1 VGHYVVRR
9 LLQAIPLMF
18 IISIF
23 LYGLVNLAPG
33 GPLAGRGSSKRLN
46 PEQIAILK
54 RQFGLDKPVCVR
66 YVYWLIGNDWN
77 RPVGEIT
84 KPRAGI
90 FTPIIEC
97 LDPRSYLN
105 AESPGIGKGVLRGDF
120 GNSFRTRKPVLDT
133 IKTSFKNSAYLM
145 SITLVVVA
153 IIAIPVGVISAVKQ
167 YSIFDIIVTTLSFIG
182 QAIPEF
188 WLGLILIL
196 IFYVWL
202 KNPLTGD
209 SLLPPGGMY
218 TQGAAFS
225 LIDWTKHLI
234 LPVTMGVVGWVT
246 WYSRFLR
253 SSMLDVIHQDY
264 VRTARAKGL
273 TLNKVYFKH
282 ALRNALLPLVTIF
295 ALDLPY
301 IFAGSLYVEILF
313 SWPGMGRLYYQAAID
328 RDYPMLMAILTLITL
343 VVILSNLLADIVY
356 ARLDPRIHYD

>member
-1 VGHYVVRR
+1 MLIVSIA
-9 LLQAIPLMF
+9 LF
-18 IISIF
+18 I
-23 LYGLVNLAPG
+23 LVNLAPG
-33 GPLAGRGSSKRLN
+33 GPLSGRGQSRRMR
-46 PEQIAILK
+46 PEQVAILK
-54 RQFGLDKPVCVR
+54 RQFGLDQPLYLR
-66 YVYWLIGNDWN
+66 YIFWLIGNDW
-77 RPVGEIT
+77 T
-84 KPRAGI
+84 KIDTDGDGI
-90 FTPIIEC
+90 KE
-97 LDPRSYLN
+97 SY
-105 AESPGIGKGVLRGDF
+105 GQGKGILRGDF
-120 GNSFRTRKPVLDT
+120 GNSYRTRQPVLDT
-133 IKTSFKNSAYLM
+133 IQNAFKNTAYLM
-145 SITLVVVA
+145 TVTLLVVA
-153 IIAIPVGVISAVKQ
+153 MIAIPVGVISAVKQ
-167 YSIFDIIVTTLSFIG
+167 YSIFDIAVTTLSFIG

-196 IFYVWL
+196 VFYVWL
-202 KNPLTGD
+202 KNPVTGD

-218 TQGAAFS
+218 TLGASFS

-273 TLNKVYFKH
+273 SLNKVYYKH

-328 RDYPMLMAILTLITL
+328 RDYPMLMAILTIGTL
-343 VVILSNLLADIVY
+343 AVIFANLLADIVY
-356 ARLDPRIHYD
+356 AKLDPRIHYD

>member
-1 VGHYVVRR
+1 MLIVSIA
-9 LLQAIPLMF
+9 LF
-18 IISIF
+18 I
-23 LYGLVNLAPG
+23 LVNLAPG
-33 GPLAGRGSSKRLN
+33 GPLSGRGQSRHMR
-46 PEQIAILK
+46 PEQVAILK
-54 RQFGLDKPVCVR
+54 RQFGLDQPLYKR
-66 YVYWLIGNDWN
+66 YIFWLIGNDW
-77 RPVGEIT
+77 T
-84 KPRAGI
+84 KIDTDGDGI
-90 FTPIIEC
+90 KE
-97 LDPRSYLN
+97 SY
-105 AESPGIGKGVLRGDF
+105 GQGKGILRGDF
-120 GNSFRTRKPVLDT
+120 GNSYRTRQPVLDT
-133 IKTSFKNSAYLM
+133 IQNAFKNTAYLM
-145 SITLVVVA
+145 TVTLLVVA

-167 YSIFDIIVTTLSFIG
+167 YSIFDIVVTTLSFIG

-196 IFYVWL
+196 VFYVWL
-202 KNPLTGD
+202 KNPVTGD

-218 TQGAAFS
+218 TLGATFS

-273 TLNKVYFKH
+273 TLNKVYYKH

-328 RDYPMLMAILTLITL
+328 RDYPMLMAILTIGTL
-343 VVILSNLLADIVY
+343 AVIFANLLADIAY
-356 ARLDPRIHYD
+356 AKLDPRIHYD

>member
-1 VGHYVVRR
+1 MGHYVVRR
-9 LLQAIPLMF
+9 LLQAIPLML
-18 IISIF
+18 IVSIVLF
-23 LYGLVNLAPG
+23 ALVNLAPG
-33 GPLAGRGSSKRLN
+33 GPLSGRGQSKRMK

-54 RQFGLDKPVCVR
+54 RQFGLDQPVYMR
-66 YVYWLIGNDWN
+66 YIFWLVGNDWTK
-77 RPVGEIT
+77 VDLDGDGE
-84 KPRAGI
+84 K
-90 FTPIIEC
+90 
-97 LDPRSYLN
+97 D
-105 AESPGIGKGVLRGDF
+105 ESGQGKGILRGDF
-120 GNSFRTRKPVLDT
+120 GMSYRTRQPVINS
-133 IKTSFKNSAYLM
+133 IKNSFKNTAYLM
-145 SITLVVVA
+145 SVTLVVVA

-167 YSIFDIIVTTLSFIG
+167 YSIFDIVVTTLSFIG

-218 TQGAAFS
+218 TQGAGFS

-273 TLNKVYFKH
+273 SLNKVYYKH

-328 RDYPMLMAILTLITL
+328 RDYPMLMAILTIGTL
-343 VVILSNLLADIVY
+343 AVVFANLLADIAY
-356 ARLDPRIHYD
+356 AKLDPRIHYD

>member
-1 VGHYVVRR
+1 MGYYVVRR
-9 LLQAIPLMF
+9 LLQAIPLLV
-18 IISIF
+18 IISIVLF
-23 LYGLVNLAPG
+23 TLVNLAPG
-33 GPLAGRGSSKRLN
+33 GPLAGRGQSKRLK

-54 RQFGLDKPVCVR
+54 RQFGLDQPVWKR
-66 YVYWLIGNDWN
+66 YVFWLAGNDWT
-77 RPVGEIT
+77 RIDTDGDGIKDSYGE
-84 KPRAGI
+84 
-90 FTPIIEC
+90 
-97 LDPRSYLN
+97 
-105 AESPGIGKGVLRGDF
+105 GKGILRGDF
-120 GNSFRTRKPVLDT
+120 GMSYRYRQPVIDS
-133 IKTSFKNSAYLM
+133 IKVCFKNTAYLM
-145 SITLVVVA
+145 SVTLFVVA

-167 YSIFDIIVTTLSFIG
+167 YSVFDIIVTTLTFIG

-202 KNPLTGD
+202 KNPVTGD

-218 TQGAAFS
+218 TLEAGFS

-273 TLNKVYFKH
+273 RENRVIFKH
-282 ALRNALLPLVTIF
+282 ALRNALLPLVTVF

-328 RDYPMLMAILTLITL
+328 RDYPTLMAILTIGT
-343 VVILSNLLADIVY
+343 VAVIFANLFADIIY

>member
-1 VGHYVVRR
+1 
-9 LLQAIPLMF
+9 LQAIPLML
-18 IISIF
+18 IISIVLF
-23 LYGLVNLAPG
+23 ALVNLAPG
-33 GPLAGRGSSKRLN
+33 GPLSGRGQSKRMR

-54 RQFGLDKPVCVR
+54 RQFGLDQPVYKR
-66 YVYWLIGNDWN
+66 YIFWLVGNDW
-77 RPVGEIT
+77 T
-84 KPRAGI
+84 KVDTDGDGI
-90 FTPIIEC
+90 KE
-97 LDPRSYLN
+97 SY
-105 AESPGIGKGVLRGDF
+105 GQGKGILRGDF
-120 GNSFRTRKPVLDT
+120 GMSYRTRKPVIDA
-133 IKTSFKNSAYLM
+133 IQQAFKNTAYLM
-145 SITLVVVA
+145 SVTLIVVA

-167 YSIFDIIVTTLSFIG
+167 YSIFDIIVTTLSFVG

-273 TLNKVYFKH
+273 KLSKVYYKH

-328 RDYPMLMAILTLITL
+328 RDYPTLMAILTIGTL
-343 VVILSNLLADIVY
+343 AVILANLLADIAY
-356 ARLDPRIHYD
+356 ATYPASIMTNANPIS

>member
-1 VGHYVVRR
+1 
-9 LLQAIPLMF
+9 MF
-18 IISIF
+18 IVSIVLF
-23 LYGLVNLAPG
+23 ALVNLTPG
-33 GPLAGRGSSKRLN
+33 ALAGRGQSRHLR
-46 PEQIAILK
+46 PEQVAILR
-54 RQFGLDKPVCVR
+54 RQFGLDQPLVMR
-66 YVYWLIGNDWN
+66 YIYWLVGNDW
-77 RPVGEIT
+77 T
-84 KPRAGI
+84 KVDTNGDGI
-90 FTPIIEC
+90 K
-97 LDPRSYLN
+97 D
-105 AESPGIGKGVLRGDF
+105 SPGQGKGILRGDF
-120 GNSFRTRKPVLDT
+120 GLSYRTRKPVIDSIRIYL
-133 IKTSFKNSAYLM
+133 KNTVYLM
-145 SITLVVVA
+145 SVTLFVVA
-153 IIAIPVGVISAVKQ
+153 IIAIPVGVLTAVKQ
-167 YSIFDIIVTTLSFIG
+167 YSVFDIVVTTLSFIG

-202 KNPLTGD
+202 KNPLTGEP
-209 SLLPPGGMY
+209 LLPAGGMY
-218 TQGAAFS
+218 TLGIGFS

-273 TLNKVYFKH
+273 KERNVLFKH

-313 SWPGMGRLYYQAAID
+313 SWPGMGRLYYQAALD
-328 RDYPMLMAILTLITL
+328 RDYPLLMAILTFGTV

>member
-1 VGHYVVRR
+1 MGHYVVRR
-9 LLQAIPLMF
+9 LLQAIPLIF
-18 IISIF
+18 IISIV
-23 LYGLVNLAPG
+23 LYALVNLAPG
-33 GPLAGRGSSKRLN
+33 GPLAGRGTSKRLN

-66 YVYWLIGNDWN
+66 YVYWLIGNDWTKLVDEIPKSSTGFFS
-77 RPVGEIT
+77 PVID
-84 KPRAGI
+84 
-90 FTPIIEC
+90 C
-97 LDPRSYLN
+97 LNPRSYLL
-105 AESPGIGKGVLRGDF
+105 AESPGVGKGVLRGDF
-120 GNSFRTRKPVLDT
+120 GNSFRTRKPVLDS
-133 IKTSFKNSAYLM
+133 IQASFKNTAYLM
-145 SITLVVVA
+145 SVTLIVVA

-202 KNPLTGD
+202 DNPVTGGP
-209 SLLPPGGMY
+209 LLPPGGMY

-225 LIDWTKHLI
+225 VIDWTKHLI

-273 TLNKVYFKH
+273 TLNMVYFKH

-295 ALDLPY
+295 ALDLPF

-328 RDYPMLMAILTLITL
+328 RDYPMLMAILTILTLI
-343 VVILSNLLADIVY
+343 VILSNLLADIVY
-356 ARLDPRIHYD
+356 AKLDPRIHYD

>member
-18 IISIF
+18 IVSIVLF
-23 LYGLVNLAPG
+23 TLVNLAPG
-33 GPLAGRGSSKRLN
+33 GPLAGRGQSRRMR

-54 RQFGLDKPVCVR
+54 RQFGLDQPLYKR
-66 YVYWLIGNDWN
+66 YIFWLIGNDWTKIDT
-77 RPVGEIT
+77 VGD
-84 KPRAGI
+84 GI
-90 FTPIIEC
+90 K
-97 LDPRSYLN
+97 D
-105 AESPGIGKGVLRGDF
+105 SPGQGKGILRGDF
-120 GNSFRTRKPVLDT
+120 GMSYRTRQPVIDAIRNSL
-133 IKTSFKNSAYLM
+133 KNTAYLM
-145 SITLVVVA
+145 SVTLIVVA

-167 YSIFDIIVTTLSFIG
+167 YSIFDIIVTTLSFMG

-202 KNPLTGD
+202 KNPITGD
-209 SLLPPGGMY
+209 SLLPAGGMY
-218 TQGAAFS
+218 TLGMEFS
-225 LIDWTKHLI
+225 LIDWIKHLI

-273 TLNKVYFKH
+273 RMSKVYFKH

-301 IFAGSLYVEILF
+301 IFAGSLYVEIMF

-328 RDYPMLMAILTLITL
+328 RDYPLLMAILTIGT
-343 VVILSNLLADIVY
+343 VVVVLSNLLADVIY

>member
-1 VGHYVVRR
+1 MGHYVVRR

>member
-9 LLQAIPLMF
+9 LLQAIPLLF
-18 IISIF
+18 FISIA

-33 GPLAGRGSSKRLN
+33 GPLAGRGTSKRLN

-66 YVYWLIGNDWN
+66 YVYWLIGNDW
-77 RPVGEIT
+77 T
-84 KPRAGI
+84 KIVEELPQTSTGF
-90 FTPIIEC
+90 FTPIAQC
-97 LDPRSYLN
+97 LDPRSYLLTLSTGVG
-105 AESPGIGKGVLRGDF
+105 EGVLRGDF
-120 GNSFRTRKPVLDT
+120 GNSYRTRQPVLDS
-133 IKTSFKNSAYLM
+133 IKTAFKNSAYLM
-145 SITLVVVA
+145 SVTLFVVA
-153 IIAIPVGVISAVKQ
+153 IVAIPVGVISAVKQ

-196 IFYVWL
+196 VFYVWL
-202 KNPLTGD
+202 DNPVTGGP
-209 SLLPPGGMY
+209 LLPPGGMY

-273 TLNKVYFKH
+273 TMNKVYFKH

-295 ALDLPY
+295 ALDLPF

-328 RDYPMLMAILTLITL
+328 RDYPMLMAILTILTLI
-343 VVILSNLLADIVY
+343 VILSNLLADIVY
-356 ARLDPRIHYD
+356 AKLDPRIHYD

>member
-9 LLQAIPLMF
+9 LLQAVPLLF
-18 IISIF
+18 IISIV
-23 LYGLVNLAPG
+23 LYALVNLAPG
-33 GPLAGRGSSKRLN
+33 GPLAGRGTSRRLR
-46 PEQIAILK
+46 PEQIVILK

-66 YVYWLIGNDWN
+66 YVYWLIGNDWTRQVEKVT
-77 RPVGEIT
+77 RPE
-84 KPRAGI
+84 AGV
-90 FTPIIEC
+90 FTPIVEC
-97 LDPRSYLN
+97 LDPRLYLN
-105 AESPGIGKGVLRGDF
+105 SESPGQGKGVLRGDF
-120 GNSFRTRKPVLDT
+120 GNSYRTRQPV
-133 IKTSFKNSAYLM
+133 IEAFISAFKNTAYLM
-145 SITLVVVA
+145 SVTLFVVA

-202 KNPLTGD
+202 KNPLTGE
-209 SLLPPGGMY
+209 SLLPPGGMN
-218 TQGAAFS
+218 TQGMAFS

-273 TLNKVYFKH
+273 SLNKVYFKH

-301 IFAGSLYVEILF
+301 IFSGSLYVEILF

-328 RDYPMLMAILTLITL
+328 RDYPTLMAILSIGTLA
-343 VVILSNLLADIVY
+343 VILANLLADVIY
-356 ARLDPRIHYD
+356 AKLDPRIHYD

>member
-1 VGHYVVRR
+1 MGHYVVRR
-9 LLQAIPLMF
+9 LLQAIPLML
-18 IISIF
+18 IISIVLF
-23 LYGLVNLAPG
+23 ALVNLAPG
-33 GPLAGRGSSKRLN
+33 GPLSGRGQSKRMR

-54 RQFGLDKPVCVR
+54 RQFGLDQPVYKR
-66 YVYWLIGNDWN
+66 YIFWLVGNDW
-77 RPVGEIT
+77 T
-84 KPRAGI
+84 KVDTDGDGI
-90 FTPIIEC
+90 KE
-97 LDPRSYLN
+97 SY
-105 AESPGIGKGVLRGDF
+105 GQGKGILRGDF
-120 GNSFRTRKPVLDT
+120 GMSYRTRKPVIDA
-133 IKTSFKNSAYLM
+133 IQQAFKNTAYLM
-145 SITLVVVA
+145 SVTLIVVA

-167 YSIFDIIVTTLSFIG
+167 YSIFDIIVTTLSFVG

-273 TLNKVYFKH
+273 KLSKVYYKH

-328 RDYPMLMAILTLITL
+328 RDYPTLMAILTIGTL
-343 VVILSNLLADIVY
+343 AVILANLLADIAY
-356 ARLDPRIHYD
+356 AKLDPRIHYD

>member
-9 LLQAIPLMF
+9 LLQAIPLLF
-18 IISIF
+18 IISIV

-33 GPLAGRGSSKRLN
+33 GPLAGRGTSKRLN

-66 YVYWLIGNDWN
+66 YVYWLIGNDW
-77 RPVGEIT
+77 T
-84 KPRAGI
+84 KTVEELPQTSAGI
-90 FTPIIEC
+90 FTPIAKC
-97 LDPRSYLN
+97 LDPRSYLLTL
-105 AESPGIGKGVLRGDF
+105 SPGVGKGVLRGDF
-120 GNSFRTRKPVLDT
+120 GNSYRTRQPVLES
-133 IKTSFKNSAYLM
+133 IKTAFKNSAYLM
-145 SITLVVVA
+145 SVTLIVVA

-202 KNPLTGD
+202 DNPVTGGP
-209 SLLPPGGMY
+209 LLPPGGMY

-225 LIDWTKHLI
+225 VLDWTKHLI

-273 TLNKVYFKH
+273 TMNKVYFKH

-295 ALDLPY
+295 ALDLPF

-328 RDYPMLMAILTLITL
+328 RDYPMLMAILTILTLI
-343 VVILSNLLADIVY
+343 VILSNLLADIVY
-356 ARLDPRIHYD
+356 AKLDPRIHYD

>member
-9 LLQAIPLMF
+9 LMQAIPLLF
-18 IISIF
+18 IISIV

-33 GPLAGRGSSKRLN
+33 GPLAGRGTSKRLN

-66 YVYWLIGNDWN
+66 YVYWLIGNDW
-77 RPVGEIT
+77 T
-84 KPRAGI
+84 KKVEELPQSNAGI
-90 FTPIIEC
+90 FTPIAKC
-97 LDPRSYLN
+97 LDPRSYLLTLS
-105 AESPGIGKGVLRGDF
+105 EGVGKGVLRGDF
-120 GNSFRTRKPVLDT
+120 GNSFRTRKPVLES
-133 IKTSFKNSAYLM
+133 IKNAFKNSAYLM
-145 SITLVVVA
+145 SITLLIVA

-202 KNPLTGD
+202 KNPVTGD
-209 SLLPPGGMY
+209 PLLPPGGMY
-218 TQGAAFS
+218 TQGMAFS

-273 TLNKVYFKH
+273 TMNKVYFKH

-328 RDYPMLMAILTLITL
+328 RDYPMLMAILTIITL
-343 VVILSNLLADIVY
+343 VVILSNLLADIIY
-356 ARLDPRIHYD
+356 AKLDPRIHYD

>member
-1 VGHYVVRR
+1 MTVT
-9 LLQAIPLMF
+9 L
-18 IISIF
+18 
-23 LYGLVNLAPG
+23 
-33 GPLAGRGSSKRLN
+33 
-46 PEQIAILK
+46 
-54 RQFGLDKPVCVR
+54 
-66 YVYWLIGNDWN
+66 
-77 RPVGEIT
+77 
-84 KPRAGI
+84 
-90 FTPIIEC
+90 
-97 LDPRSYLN
+97 
-105 AESPGIGKGVLRGDF
+105 
-120 GNSFRTRKPVLDT
+120 
-133 IKTSFKNSAYLM
+133 
-145 SITLVVVA
+145 LVVA
-153 IIAIPVGVISAVKQ
+153 MIAIPVGVISAVKQ
-167 YSIFDIIVTTLSFIG
+167 YSIFDIAVTTLSFIG

-196 IFYVWL
+196 VFYVWL
-202 KNPLTGD
+202 KNPVTGD

-218 TQGAAFS
+218 TLGASFS

-273 TLNKVYFKH
+273 TLNKVYYKH

-328 RDYPMLMAILTLITL
+328 RDYPMLMAILTIGTL
-343 VVILSNLLADIVY
+343 AVIFANLLADIAY
-356 ARLDPRIHYD
+356 AKLDPRIHYD

>member
-1 VGHYVVRR
+1 
-9 LLQAIPLMF
+9 MF
-18 IISIF
+18 IVSIVLF
-23 LYGLVNLAPG
+23 TLVNLAPG
-33 GPLAGRGSSKRLN
+33 GPLAGRGQSRRMR

-54 RQFGLDKPVCVR
+54 RQFGLDQPLYKR
-66 YVYWLIGNDWN
+66 YIFWLIGNDW
-77 RPVGEIT
+77 T
-84 KPRAGI
+84 KIDTDGDGI
-90 FTPIIEC
+90 K
-97 LDPRSYLN
+97 D
-105 AESPGIGKGVLRGDF
+105 SPGQGKGILRGDF
-120 GNSFRTRKPVLDT
+120 GMSYRTRQPVIDAIRNSL
-133 IKTSFKNSAYLM
+133 KNTAYLM
-145 SITLVVVA
+145 SVTLIVVA

-167 YSIFDIIVTTLSFIG
+167 YSIFDIIVTTLSFMG

-202 KNPLTGD
+202 KNPITGD
-209 SLLPPGGMY
+209 SLLPAGGMY
-218 TQGAAFS
+218 TLGMEFS
-225 LIDWTKHLI
+225 LIDWIKHLI

-273 TLNKVYFKH
+273 RMSKVYFKH

-301 IFAGSLYVEILF
+301 IFAGSLYVEIMF

-328 RDYPMLMAILTLITL
+328 RDYPLLMAILTIGT
-343 VVILSNLLADIVY
+343 VVVVLSNLLADVIY

>member
-18 IISIF
+18 IISIVLF
-23 LYGLVNLAPG
+23 ALVNLAPG
-33 GPLAGRGSSKRLN
+33 GPLAGRGQSRRLK

-54 RQFGLDKPVCVR
+54 RQFGLDQPIYMR
-66 YVYWLIGNDWN
+66 YIFWLVGNDW
-77 RPVGEIT
+77 T
-84 KPRAGI
+84 KIDTNG
-90 FTPIIEC
+90 
-97 LDPRSYLN
+97 DGVKDSY
-105 AESPGIGKGVLRGDF
+105 GQGKGILRGDF
-120 GNSFRTRKPVLDT
+120 GMSYRTRTPVINSIGNSL
-133 IKTSFKNSAYLM
+133 KNTAYLM
-145 SITLVVVA
+145 SVTLFIVA

-167 YSIFDIIVTTLSFIG
+167 YSFFDIVVTTLSFMG

-188 WLGLILIL
+188 WLGLILLL

-202 KNPLTGD
+202 KNPITGD
-209 SLLPPGGMY
+209 SLLPAGGMY
-218 TQGAAFS
+218 TLGAGFS
-225 LIDWTKHLI
+225 LSDWVKHLI

-273 TLNKVYFKH
+273 RMSKVYFKH

-301 IFAGSLYVEILF
+301 IFAGSLYVEIIF
-313 SWPGMGRLYYQAAID
+313 AWPGMGRLYYQAAID
-328 RDYPMLMAILTLITL
+328 RDYPVLMAILTIGTM
-343 VVILSNLLADIVY
+343 VVIFSNLLADLVY
-356 ARLDPRIHYD
+356 AKLDPRIHYD